1 VRIDRVRVDVV
12 SMGRANAI
20 YVRIDTDSGITG
32 TGETVLKRRDW
43 SVAANLREIGE
54 YLVGKDPLHIE
65 DHFEKLYR
73 DTFWV
78 GGPLHSSGR
87 SAVDIALWDIKGQDL
102 GVPVHQ
108 LLGGP
113 TRSEIPTY
121 AHVAC
126 GASPEEF
133 VANLRP
139 LVERGYRAAKTG
151 LPLFYGH
158 KADPTVTRSGYFGT
172 PGSLGPSLKET
183 EYLPTSTFDRIAEWF
198 GAARDAYG
206 VDLELMV
213 DCHGRLNLANSVRL
227 SDALDPFRLMFIEEP
242 LPPESAEEYSRLS
255 ARSVTPIAA
264 GERLVTIYDVRP
276 YLESAA
282 LGVLQ
287 CDVVN
292 CGGFTG
298 ARKIAAMAEAYY
310 VPFAPHNPNGPIATL
325 AAAHFLSSIP
335 NALILETVGSDADL
349 AMFGEI
355 VDHPPRIEGGV
366 LTLSDRP
373 GLGAALLPDV
383 VERRPAG
390 SFTATR

>member
-1 VRIDRVRVDVV
+1 MRIDRVRVDIV

-32 TGETVLKRRDW
+32 TGETVLKRRDR
-43 SVAANLREIGE
+43 SVEANLREIGE
-54 YLVGKDPLHIE
+54 SLVGKDPLAIE

-78 GGPLHSSGR
+78 GGPLHAAGR
-87 SAVDIALWDIKGQDL
+87 SAVDIALWDITGQHL
-102 GVPVHQ
+102 GAPVYQ

-113 TRSEIPTY
+113 TRAEILTY

-139 LVERGYRAAKTG
+139 LVDRGYRAAKTG

-158 KADPTVTRSGYFGT
+158 RADPVVTRSGYFGT

-183 EYLPTSTFDRIAEWF
+183 EYLPTSTFDAIAGWF
-198 GAARDAYG
+198 GAARAAYG
-206 VDLELMV
+206 PELELMV

-227 SDALDPFRLMFIEEP
+227 ADALAPFRLLFIEEP
-242 LPPESAEEYSRLS
+242 LPPESAEEYARLS

-264 GERLVTIYDVRP
+264 GERLVTVYDVRP
-276 YLESAA
+276 YLEKGA

-335 NALILETVGSDADL
+335 NALILETVGSEADL
-349 AMFGEI
+349 AMFGEL
-355 VDHPPRIEGGV
+355 VDHPPRIERGV
-366 LTLSDRP
+366 LRLDDRP
-373 GLGAALLPDV
+373 GLGASLLPDV
-383 VERRPAG
+383 TERRPAG